1 MSSGSI
7 IIIGAGAAG
16 LQAGRILSRAGRRV
30 TILEAAAEPGGRIH
44 TIMPPGFS
52 GPLEGGAEFIHGE
65 LPLSIALA
73 KEAGIV
79 LQPVKAQMTHAGDG
93 RQQEG
98 SGQDWGRL
106 MQEMEALKTDMT
118 IADFLSVHF
127 GGERYANLRE
137 SVRRF
142 AEGYDLA
149 DLRRVSTRSLH
160 REWSKEED
168 EEEYRL
174 VGGYRQMTDFL
185 AAECRRQ
192 GAALHCSSPV
202 TEVSWKKGQVE
213 VTTAKGDVFTAGGL
227 IVSASLGVLET
238 GGLRFNPSLPGM
250 KETLSQLGYGS
261 VIKIILEFKTRFWL
275 KKKQK
280 GQTLFLLSEE
290 EVPTWWTQ
298 AEEESPLLT
307 GWLAGERM
315 ERFRR
320 LDEPG
325 RLDSCLRSL
334 GSIFSLEP
342 AALRG
347 ELVASLVLDWSSAP
361 FVRGGYSYD
370 TLRSAEA
377 RTGLSRPVADTIWF
391 CGEGIYEGD
400 APGTVEAA
408 LCSGQEVAEKLVRSL
423 QAD

>member
-1 MSSGSI
+1 
-7 IIIGAGAAG
+7 
-16 LQAGRILSRAGRRV
+16 
-30 TILEAAAEPGGRIH
+30 
-44 TIMPPGFS
+44 
-52 GPLEGGAEFIHGE
+52 
-65 LPLSIALA
+65 
-73 KEAGIV
+73 
-79 LQPVKAQMTHAGDG
+79 
-93 RQQEG
+93 
-98 SGQDWGRL
+98 

-423 QAD
+423 QAY

>member
-1 MSSGSI
+1 
-7 IIIGAGAAG
+7 
-16 LQAGRILSRAGRRV
+16 
-30 TILEAAAEPGGRIH
+30 
-44 TIMPPGFS
+44 MPPGFS
-52 GPLEGGAEFIHGE
+52 RPLEGGAEFIHGE

-73 KEAGIV
+73 KEAGLV
-79 LQPVKAQMTHAGDG
+79 LQPVKAQMTQSGDG
-93 RQQEG
+93 QEQE
-98 SGQDWGRL
+98 SGGQEWGLL
-106 MQEMEALKTDMT
+106 MQKMKALKEDMT

-127 GGERYANLRE
+127 GGEQYASLRE

-149 DLRRVSTRSLH
+149 DLRRVSTRSLY

-174 VGGYRQMTDFL
+174 IGGYRQMTDFL

-192 GAALHCSSPV
+192 GATLHCSTPV
-202 TEVSWKKGQVE
+202 TEVRWKKGQVE
-213 VTTAKGDVFTAGGL
+213 VQTAKDDVFAAEGL
-227 IVSASLGVLET
+227 IVSASLGVLEA
-238 GGLRFNPSLPGM
+238 GDLRFNPPVPGM
-250 KETLSQLGYGS
+250 KEALKQLGYGS
-261 VIKIILEFKTRFWL
+261 VIKIVLEFKTRFWL

-315 ERFRR
+315 HRFRH

-325 RLDSCLRSL
+325 RLNSCLRSL
-334 GSIFSLEP
+334 GSIFSLDP

-347 ELVASLVLDWSSAP
+347 ELVASLVFDWSLAP
-361 FVRGGYSYD
+361 YVRGGYSYD
-370 TLRSAEA
+370 TLASAGA
-377 RTGLSRPVADTIWF
+377 RTWLSKPIADTIWF

-408 LCSGQEVAEKLVRSL
+408 LYSGQAVAEKLIRSL
-423 QAD
+423 QAY